1 MLKGEISTRGTCM
14 CKGPVVR
21 GIVIHLGNGEKA
33 SVVQARERR
42 GERSEMR
49 LAAWAGARP
58 HTL

>member
-1 MLKGEISTRGTCM
+1 M

-33 SVVQARERR
+33 GVAQARERR
-42 GERSEMR
+42 GERSEIR
-49 LAAWAGARP
+49 LAAWAGARL